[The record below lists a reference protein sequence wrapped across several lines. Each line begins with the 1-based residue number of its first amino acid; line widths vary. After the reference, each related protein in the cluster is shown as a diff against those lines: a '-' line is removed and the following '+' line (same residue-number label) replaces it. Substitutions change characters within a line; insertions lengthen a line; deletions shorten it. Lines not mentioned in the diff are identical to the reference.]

1 MKSVSVQAFAKV
13 NLTLEV
19 LGTRADGFHEL
30 KSVVQPISL
39 ADDLTLEAA
48 DDGEVS
54 SDTGYGEKDL
64 IVRAAKALRAAAG
77 AAFATRGAR
86 VRVVKRIPAGGGLGG
101 GSADAAATLRA
112 LNELWGCGL
121 PPATLAEVGAVV
133 GSDVPALVLA
143 QHYRVPVLME
153 GRGERVRLL
162 APVLAADAALVL
174 AFPGVFSSTAE
185 VYARCVPR
193 DAATKTDALNDLE
206 APACA
211 LHPEIAAARD
221 ALRAAGADA
230 VRMSGSGSTVFG
242 LAADEA
248 SAREIVAKLAA
259 GGLSARVATAI

>member
-1 MKSVSVQAFAKV
+1 MNSASVQAFAKV

-39 ADDLTLEAA
+39 ADDLALEAT
-48 DDGEVS
+48 DDGIVA

-64 IVRAAKALRAAAG
+64 IVRAAKALRFAAG
-77 AAFATRGAR
+77 AAFATRGAH
-86 VRVVKRIPAGGGLGG
+86 VRVTKRIPAGGGLGG

-121 PPATLAEVGAVV
+121 PPATLAEVGAAI
-133 GSDVPALVLA
+133 GSDIPALVLA

-162 APVLAADAALVL
+162 APVLAPGAALVL
-174 AFPGVFSSTAE
+174 AFPDVFSSTAE
-185 VYARCVPR
+185 VYARCTPR
-193 DAATKTDALNDLE
+193 DASAKTDVLNDLE

-211 LHPEIAAARD
+211 LHPEIAAALD

-242 LAADEA
+242 LAADAA
-248 SAREIVAKLAA
+248 SAQEIVKKLAA
-259 GGLSARVATAI
+259 GGLSACVATAI